1 MPERE
6 PRKWTLFVCPD
17 CNRVAWDDDDL
28 GCCEGSADGAI
39 QIPVIENLS
48 PRSPWEDLTAAITR
62 LGLEQP
68 GVRVAERLTGY
79 RYVRLEL
86 PRRGGA
92 INVEL
97 DAAGGI
103 RVSWLADDRAEAE
116 GAGWLGLGEV
126 AAVVAEWAALRGS
139 GDGE

>member
-1 MPERE
+1 MPERN

-39 QIPVIENLS
+39 QIPVTEDLS
-48 PRSPWEDLTAAITR
+48 PRSPWEDLAAAITR

-68 GVRVAERLTGY
+68 GVCVAERLTGY

-103 RVSWLADDRAEAE
+103 RVSWLADDVAEAE

-126 AAVVAEWAALRGS
+126 AAVVAEWAALRGD
-139 GDGE
+139 GDGD